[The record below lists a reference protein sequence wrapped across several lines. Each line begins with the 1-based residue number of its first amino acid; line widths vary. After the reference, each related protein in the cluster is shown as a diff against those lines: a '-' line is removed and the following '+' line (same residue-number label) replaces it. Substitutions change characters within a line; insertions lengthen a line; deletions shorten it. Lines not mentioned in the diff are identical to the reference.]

1 MYNIKLPPHTP
12 HFTPTHPP
20 FYPHRLPFY
29 PHRLPFYP
37 HTKNV
42 KTLLFGK
49 ELHTTNIN
57 KININIY
64 IVGLVIRCDW
74 PSKVYYIFQNILCEK
89 FPTIYIYIFL
99 KLLYITEI

>member
-12 HFTPTHPP
+12 HFTPTHP
-20 FYPHRLPFY
+20 
-29 PHRLPFYP
+29 PFYP

-89 FPTIYIYIFL
+89 FPTIYIFL